1 MAAND
6 ATVSPSCRRVIASY
20 ERDIAS
26 LEGADYCASLIACER
41 GENPL
46 GGKRKVLDA
55 DARGGGERIRNGGR
69 DPHKCGVAPPLCAK
83 RAPRPPL
90 FHNCRHD
97 LEGDNEGPPDFVIPQ
112 GWSGWSAGVSRPV
125 P

>member
-69 DPHKCGVAPPLCAK
+69 GPLKSRPAPRLGAQKAPP
-83 RAPRPPL
+83 PPL
-90 FHNCRHD
+90 LPHEPTHT
-97 LEGDNEGPPDFVIPQ
+97 EAGHQ
-112 GWSGWSAGVSRPV
+112 G
-125 P
+125 